1 MHNVM
6 KNILRFIFILFLI
19 FLSLPIFSRSYA
31 FRGLSVTEGLSDL
44 VVNAIYKD
52 SLGYV
57 WLGTGNS
64 LECFDGIHFKHYLI
78 PGSDEKL
85 KRVNA
90 KILIQILRGFGMNV
104 LAYDLY
110 PDYNFAREHQ
120 VVYCTLDE
128 LYHSS
133 DIISLHC
140 PLTEQTKYLINDYSI
155 SKMKDGVMIINTGR
169 GPEST
174 SPFST
179 RF

>member
-44 VVNAIYKD
+44 VVNVIYKD

-90 KILIQILRGFGMNV
+90 IAEMSGN
-104 LAYDLY
+104 
-110 PDYNFAREHQ
+110 
-120 VVYCTLDE
+120 E
-128 LYHSS
+128 LWMGEWQW
-133 DIISLHC
+133 IMAC
-140 PLTEQTKYLINDYSI
+140 
-155 SKMKDGVMIINTGR
+155 
-169 GPEST
+169 
-174 SPFST
+174 
-179 RF
+179 